1 MMLRW
6 LAVLLLVAS
15 GARADMPNP
24 DETRR
29 ILRHGPWPLPVV
41 ADPSNRVSGS
51 VAAVDLGARLFAD
64 PRLSSNGRVACAT
77 CHEPERAFADGRKV
91 ALGLVAVDRNT
102 PALLD
107 LAGLR
112 WFGWDGAND
121 SLWSQSLRPI
131 LDEREMGGS
140 VLGLARLL
148 RGDGDLACRYRR
160 SFARAP
166 EAVDDQSLL
175 VDAAK
180 ALAAYQE
187 TLVSGRNAFDDF
199 RDALARGDAAAALRY
214 PAAAARGAKLFVGRA
229 NCAFCHLG
237 PRFTNQEFHDTG
249 LPFFIRPGVA
259 DPGRHGGIRKLQ
271 ASPYTL
277 LGRHNDDPSRA
288 SAVATRHVA
297 LHHRNWGEFRV
308 PGLRNVALTA
318 PYMHNGSLAALRD
331 VVRHYSNLDPE
342 RLHSDGEAIL
352 RPLFLSEAEIDDLVA
367 FLESLTDPATARRAL
382 PPPTPCVPSG
392 G

>member
-6 LAVLLLVAS
+6 LALLSLFAF
-15 GARADMPNP
+15 GAQAEMPSAE
-24 DETRR
+24 ETRR
-29 ILRHGPWPLPVV
+29 LLRHGPWPPAAA
-41 ADPSNRVSGS
+41 ADPSNRVSGNS
-51 VAAVDLGARLFAD
+51 AAIDLGARLFAD
-64 PRLSSNGRVACAT
+64 PRLSANGRIACAT
-77 CHEPERAFADGRKV
+77 CHVPERAFADRRKV
-91 ALGLVAVDRNT
+91 AVGMAPVDRNSL
-102 PALLD
+102 ALFD

-140 VLGLARLL
+140 VPGLARLL

-160 SFARAP
+160 SFARSP
-166 EAVDDQSLL
+166 DAVDEETLL

-187 TLVSGRNAFDDF
+187 TLVSGRNAFDAY
-199 RDALARGDAAAALRY
+199 RDALARGDGEAAARY
-214 PAAAARGAKLFVGRA
+214 PAAAARGAGLFVGRA

-237 PRFTNQEFHDTG
+237 PRFANQEFHDTG

-277 LGRHNDDPSRA
+277 LGRHNDDPARA
-288 SAVATRHVA
+288 SGVATRHVA

-318 PYMHNGSLAALRD
+318 PYMHNGSLATLRD
-331 VVRHYSNLDPE
+331 VIRHYSELDPE
-342 RLHSDGEAIL
+342 RLHADGEAIL
-352 RPLFLSEAEIDDLVA
+352 KPLFLSESEIDALVA
-367 FLESLTDPATARRAL
+367 FLESLTDPDAARAAI
-382 PPPTPCVPSG
+382 PAPTPCLPG